1 MICDI
6 PVICSKIREGL
17 NNSCIY
23 LSSMDASQGYLAISI
38 AILAAVALL
47 LFIAGRKRP
56 REDLSGLVAL
66 SLALITAGIVFGEN
80 RLVGYGLI
88 GAGILLAVIDIYLT
102 ITDQ

>member
-1 MICDI
+1 MH
-6 PVICSKIREGL
+6 L
-17 NNSCIY
+17 F
-23 LSSMDASQGYLAISI
+23 SMDASQGYLAISI

-102 ITDQ
+102 ITHR

>member
-1 MICDI
+1 MH
-6 PVICSKIREGL
+6 L
-17 NNSCIY
+17 F
-23 LSSMDASQGYLAISI
+23 SMDESQRYLAVSI

-56 REDLSGLVAL
+56 REDLSGLVVL

-88 GAGILLAVIDIYLT
+88 GAGILLAAIDIYLMMAT
-102 ITDQ
+102 PMNVEEENLYR

>member
-1 MICDI
+1 
-6 PVICSKIREGL
+6 
-17 NNSCIY
+17 
-23 LSSMDASQGYLAISI
+23 MDESLRYLAVSI

-47 LFIAGRKRP
+47 LFIAGRKKP

-88 GAGILLAVIDIYLT
+88 GAGILLAAIDIYLIMAT
-102 ITDQ
+102 PMNVEEENLYR

>member
-1 MICDI
+1 MH
-6 PVICSKIREGL
+6 L
-17 NNSCIY
+17 F
-23 LSSMDASQGYLAISI
+23 SMDESLRYLAISI

-47 LFIAGRKRP
+47 LFIAGRKKP

-88 GAGILLAVIDIYLT
+88 GAGILLAAIDIYLMMAT
-102 ITDQ
+102 PMNVEEENLYR